1 MASLASA
8 LVLLCQIDAQHV
20 DTVKVTGCTTKE
32 GQFIVQSIKS
42 MDQFVDKSLGYETEA
57 SEGLT
62 MQSLTLESIK
72 KSGSRLAS
80 QMSSDVHHYETLAYA
95 YDEDYKTQG
104 PLMGKPDLR
113 SVNSPMMMEVDKDV
127 AAAEARRLHSEIVAD
142 LESESYYADPA
153 GKQVS
158 AKINMMRRALA
169 NLEFQDLKALVDRLW
184 ESNKPQSTSKY
195 VSLY

>member
-1 MASLASA
+1 
-8 LVLLCQIDAQHV
+8 
-20 DTVKVTGCTTKE
+20 
-32 GQFIVQSIKS
+32 

-62 MQSLTLESIK
+62 MQTLTLESMK

-80 QMSSDVHHYETLAYA
+80 QLPSDVHHYETLAYA

-104 PLMGKPDLR
+104 PLMGKPDLH
-113 SVNSPMMMEVDKDV
+113 SVNSPMMMRVDKDV
-127 AAAEARRLHSEIVAD
+127 AVAEARRLHSEIVAD
-142 LESESYYADPA
+142 LESQSYYVDPA

-169 NLEFQDLKALVDRLW
+169 NLDTEDLKPLVEKLW
-184 ESNKPQSTSKY
+184 ENNKPQSTGK
-195 VSLY
+195 